1 MIPLITNK
9 VIGKTDGYFPL
20 FVVPNWIVDWQ
31 TPESSIVTE
40 TNIAVGIKG
49 LLFDKL
55 IGEEEPL
62 DVIPDLPYHLSTNI
76 EKFQTYISSYT
87 INSFFSSFLE
97 VAGIKGWIRSA
108 SIPEKVPLQLT
119 TTTLNVLLPGIMSY
133 YGAGQPVDV
142 YFDVYSLGS
151 FTS

>member
-1 MIPLITNK
+1 
-9 VIGKTDGYFPL
+9 
-20 FVVPNWIVDWQ
+20 
-31 TPESSIVTE
+31 
-40 TNIAVGIKG
+40 
-49 LLFDKL
+49 LFDKL

-133 YGAGQPVDV
+133 YGAG
-142 YFDVYSLGS
+142 
-151 FTS
+151 